1 MVSKG
6 REVMLEVGKNVHSL
20 SEKGRRRSRMS
31 EQVIVKGRSLSD
43 TQRISSKPE
52 KEESSGHSAL
62 EGLG

>member
-1 MVSKG
+1 
-6 REVMLEVGKNVHSL
+6 MLEVGKSVHSL
-20 SEKGRRRSRMS
+20 SEKGRRQSRMS